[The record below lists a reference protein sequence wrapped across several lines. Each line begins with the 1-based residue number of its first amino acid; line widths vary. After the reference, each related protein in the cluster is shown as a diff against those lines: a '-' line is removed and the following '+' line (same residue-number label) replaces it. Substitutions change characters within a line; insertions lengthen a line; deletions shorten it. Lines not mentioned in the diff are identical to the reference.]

1 MKESLSFKRD
11 ELVSVVTNR
20 SRPWDVLVIGGG
32 ATGLGAAVDA
42 ASRGYD
48 TLLLEQ
54 SDFGKGTSSR
64 STKLVHGG
72 VRYLQQGNLSL
83 VYEALH
89 ERGLL
94 LENAPHVT
102 TNLNF
107 VIPCYRWWEK
117 PFYATGLKLY
127 DLMAGKR
134 SLGGSRVLSARGARE
149 HLPTVRSKGLRGGV
163 RYQDGQ
169 FDDARLALNLAQTAV
184 EQGGVALNY
193 VRVDALE
200 KEGGRI
206 SGVVATDLE
215 TGSEWTI
222 SARAVVNATGVFGD
236 TIRRMDRPDAKPM
249 IQPSQGA
256 HIVVDRS
263 FLPGDSALML
273 PKTDDGRVLFAV
285 PWHERV
291 IIGTTD
297 TPLDDVTLEPR
308 ALEDEVTFLVEHADR
323 YLDRPLGRADVLSV
337 FAGLRPLVS
346 TEDDEETAAISRDHV
361 LCVSHSGLIT
371 ITGGKWTTYR
381 RMGEDTIDKAAEL
394 AGLAAQP
401 CRTHSLRIHGWVAS
415 VDRDAAYSIYGA
427 DAEGVEQV
435 VRSTETGPELV
446 HDDLS
451 VRAGEVRWMAR
462 REMART
468 VDDVLARRT
477 RSLLL
482 DARASAEAAPAVAA
496 LLADELGKDADWA
509 DDQAASFQEMAKS
522 YILDAPGAGPATP
535 ARTRANS

>member
-323 YLDRPLGRADVLSV
+323 YLDRPLGRAD
-337 FAGLRPLVS
+337 
-346 TEDDEETAAISRDHV
+346 
-361 LCVSHSGLIT
+361 
-371 ITGGKWTTYR
+371 
-381 RMGEDTIDKAAEL
+381 
-394 AGLAAQP
+394 
-401 CRTHSLRIHGWVAS
+401 
-415 VDRDAAYSIYGA
+415 
-427 DAEGVEQV
+427 
-435 VRSTETGPELV
+435 
-446 HDDLS
+446 
-451 VRAGEVRWMAR
+451 
-462 REMART
+462 
-468 VDDVLARRT
+468 
-477 RSLLL
+477 
-482 DARASAEAAPAVAA
+482 
-496 LLADELGKDADWA
+496 
-509 DDQAASFQEMAKS
+509 
-522 YILDAPGAGPATP
+522 
-535 ARTRANS
+535 